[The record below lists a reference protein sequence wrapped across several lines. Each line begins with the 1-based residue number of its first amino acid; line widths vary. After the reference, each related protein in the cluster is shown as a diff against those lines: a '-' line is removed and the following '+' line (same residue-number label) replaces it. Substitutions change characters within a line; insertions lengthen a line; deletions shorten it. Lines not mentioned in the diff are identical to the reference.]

1 MTRRDATTQVL
12 IAHFLPDIVSGAE
25 RAIADLVRA
34 GGEDFRYTMLT
45 PGEGRLSRH
54 YRENGF
60 AVWTRRV
67 DTRRRRYPGLHTMQS
82 LLFARDLRRRAI
94 DVVVCNTFAA
104 ASRMGTACR
113 RAEVPYA
120 IYVREYVSLTRLHRA
135 ILAKADTVL
144 AVSEDVRREL
154 AGVIPANKLNV
165 RTDFIDAR
173 EIADRAERHRQTGRR
188 LLPFPPSHP
197 VVGVV
202 GRLTPFKQQD
212 LFLRAVPQILREV
225 PDARFVIVGAATDRE
240 RDYEKG
246 LLDLSR
252 RLGLTERVAFLGN
265 RRDAVEIIAELS
277 VLCAPSS
284 REPLGRTILEAQIV
298 GTPVVASNAGGI
310 PEIVEDGLTGLLFP
324 STGEDSEMEF
334 ARRVVRLLRKP
345 DLCASLVQQGRHA
358 VLRGAGS
365 PNRVRDLEC
374 TLRGLVENVRSHAH
388 V

>member
-1 MTRRDATTQVL
+1 MTPGGATVQVL

-34 GGEDFRYTMLT
+34 GGETIRYTMLT

-54 YRENGF
+54 YREKGF
-60 AVWTRRV
+60 SVWTRKV

-82 LLFARDLRRRAI
+82 FLFARALRRRRI

-104 ASRMGTACR
+104 ASRMGMACR
-113 RAEVPYA
+113 RAGVPYA
-120 IYVREYVSLTRLHRA
+120 IYVREYVSLSPLHRS

-144 AVSEDVRREL
+144 AVSEDVGREL
-154 AGVIPANKLNV
+154 AGVIPGEKLKV
-165 RTDFIDAR
+165 RTDFIDSD
-173 EIADRAERHRQTGRR
+173 EIASRAEHHGQAGRR

-225 PDARFVIVGAATDRE
+225 PEARFVIVGTATARE
-240 RDYEKG
+240 RSYEES

-252 RLGLTERVAFLGN
+252 RLGLAEHVAFLGN
-265 RRDAVEIIAELS
+265 RADAVEIIAELS

-298 GTPVVASNAGGI
+298 GTPVVASRAGGI
-310 PEIVEDGLTGLLFP
+310 PEIVEDGVSGLLFP
-324 STGEDSEMEF
+324 ATGANSESEF
-334 ARRVVRLLRKP
+334 AQQVVRLLRDP
-345 DLCASLVQQGRHA
+345 ALRASIVREGRA
-358 VLRGAGS
+358 TVLEGAAS
-365 PNRVRDLEC
+365 RNRVRDLES
-374 TLRGLVENVRSHAH
+374 TLRGLAEESRSHAS